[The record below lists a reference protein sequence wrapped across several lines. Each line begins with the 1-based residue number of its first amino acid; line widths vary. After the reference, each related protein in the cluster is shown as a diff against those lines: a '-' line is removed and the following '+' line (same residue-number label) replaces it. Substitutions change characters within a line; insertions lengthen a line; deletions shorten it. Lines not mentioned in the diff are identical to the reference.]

1 MKLINHDLQILYPTL
16 LLFCICIYNLT
27 AKYAN
32 YHGFS
37 VKVRGSRGERGDV
50 IFHNRK
56 FSIGFHNAMFPLN
69 DFSLPIMIF
78 YLPFFMYF
86 AKEGFGTGFQSLVL
100 PIYSFARLDRT
111 RRLYQ
116 GLLRNVFNWLPS
128 LITSQSSTKPT
139 YWIQLQICPKLCQW
153 SHSRGQIFGLNI
165 QIRQWNKTTWPCQ

>member
-1 MKLINHDLQILYPTL
+1 
-16 LLFCICIYNLT
+16 
-27 AKYAN
+27 
-32 YHGFS
+32 
-37 VKVRGSRGERGDV
+37 
-50 IFHNRK
+50 
-56 FSIGFHNAMFPLN
+56 
-69 DFSLPIMIF
+69 
-78 YLPFFMYF
+78 MYF

-116 GLLRNVFNWLPS
+116 GLLRNIFNWLPS

-165 QIRQWNKTTWPCQ
+165 QIRQWWMKQDDMTLSITKLVGHCLIHFSLEARSVFFLPPSLNRTLFCPTWNWRRFLPDSSPLWTVKLSRHHPALICGNQIVPPIFISTAFCSIF